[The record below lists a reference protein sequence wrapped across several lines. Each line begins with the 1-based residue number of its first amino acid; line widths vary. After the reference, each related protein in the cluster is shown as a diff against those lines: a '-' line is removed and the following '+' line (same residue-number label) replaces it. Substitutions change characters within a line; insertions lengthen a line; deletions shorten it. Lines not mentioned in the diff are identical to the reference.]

1 MKFGDLSLA
10 ERIRCFRRG
19 TAWRTGPYVVHARV
33 PIRFAARHLA
43 WLYQDFE
50 VLPHEVIPDA
60 EISVRVA
67 GFAWRRVS
75 IFSDGAVRY
84 RRVAR
89 QQLVPLLEWTMN
101 LSVFHRPTQ
110 NLLIHA
116 AVVEKAGEAVL
127 LPGEAGSGK
136 STLCAALVHRGW
148 RLLSDEVAVIRPSD
162 GYLLPVP
169 RPVSL
174 KEGAIEALREFA
186 PTACLGP
193 VWPRTAKGRVAHV
206 LPPTASVQRM
216 DEPAGPAWIVFPQ
229 FRPGAG
235 CQLEPLG
242 KADTLLHCA
251 GNAFNYSVLGRQG
264 FKTLAAVIDI
274 CSGHELVFDDLE
286 AAVRTL
292 ESLHGRRDAGLAVSG
307 GAWS

>member
-1 MKFGDLSLA
+1 MKFGELSLA
-10 ERIRCFRRG
+10 ERLRCFRRG
-19 TAWRTGPYVVHARV
+19 TAWRTGPYVVYARL

-50 VLPHEVIPDA
+50 VLSGEVIPDA
-60 EISVRVA
+60 EISARVA
-67 GFAWRRVS
+67 GIAWRRVS

-84 RRVAR
+84 RRIAR

-116 AVVEKAGEAVL
+116 AVVERAGQAL
-127 LPGEAGSGK
+127 ILPGEAGSGK

-148 RLLSDEVAVIRPSD
+148 RLFSDEVAVIRPSD
-162 GYLLPVP
+162 GNLLPVP
-169 RPVSL
+169 RPLSL
-174 KEGAIEALREFA
+174 KEGAIEAFREFA
-186 PTACLGP
+186 PTARVGP

-216 DEPAGPAWIVFPQ
+216 DEPARPAWIVFPRFQ
-229 FRPGAG
+229 PGAG
-235 CQLEPLG
+235 NQLEALG

-264 FKTLAAVIDI
+264 FETLAAVLDI
-274 CSGHELVFDDLE
+274 CSGYELVFDDLG
-286 AAVRTL
+286 AAVTTL
-292 ESLHGRRDAGLAVSG
+292 ERLHGLRDAGRCHG
-307 GAWS
+307 GVGD